1 MGAEIAIAVMRR
13 RERRVRDAFHKAGAL
28 DPAKATA
35 LSEIGLTESMALR
48 RLGRHEVVRES
59 SPGCFYFDEDVWQA
73 VRADRMRMGL
83 MIVAALV
90 LTGLLGL
97 YASWASR

>member
-1 MGAEIAIAVMRR
+1 MRR
-13 RERRVRDAFHKAGAL
+13 RERRVREAFHKVAAL
-28 DPAKATA
+28 DPASAK
-35 LSEIGLTESMALR
+35 GLDEVGIDESMALR

-59 SPGCFYFDEDVWQA
+59 SPGCYYFDEDVWQA
-73 VRADRMRMGL
+73 VRADRRRMGL
-83 MIVAALV
+83 MIIGALA